1 MSKKIEVLITLPIPD
16 HLVDEIRQVSQDLS
30 VTVMPVKDR
39 SEISPEQWQKTEV
52 LFTMHLLPP
61 KEEAF
66 RLRWV
71 QSYLSGI
78 DKISEDALFENQ
90 SLILTTMSGGNASQ
104 VAEHALGMML
114 ALGHQ
119 LPQFL
124 ALQQKKT
131 WMQDRGKRYAPAE
144 LRGSTVGI
152 IGYGSIGRQV
162 ARLASAFG
170 ASVLGTKR
178 NLMNPADMGYLA
190 SEMGDPDGALF
201 TRLYPPEALRS
212 MLKECD
218 YAVVCV
224 PLTSSTKGLVGKD
237 QLAAMKPTAF
247 LVDVSRGGIV
257 DHQALISAISEGK
270 LAGAALD
277 VFPEEPLAPGSP
289 LWQMPQ
295 VIITPHVAG
304 FSADYNQRATSMF
317 IENLKRYLAGDEML
331 NRVDFNRGY

>member
-16 HLVDEIRQVSQDLS
+16 QLVEEIRQVSQNLS
-30 VTVMPVKDR
+30 VTVLPVRDG

-52 LFTMHLLPP
+52 LFTMHSLPP
-61 KEEAF
+61 KDEAL

-71 QSYLSGI
+71 QSYLSGV
-78 DKISEDALFENQ
+78 DKISEDPLFENQ
-90 SLILTTMSGGNASQ
+90 SLVLTTMSGGNASQ
-104 VAEHALGMML
+104 VAEHVLAMML

-119 LPQFL
+119 LPHFL
-124 ALQQKKT
+124 SLQQKKT
-131 WMQDRGKRYAPAE
+131 WMQDRGKRYVPGE

-162 ARLASAFG
+162 ARLAAAFG

-178 NLMNPADMGYLA
+178 NLMNPADIGYLVN
-190 SEMGDPDGALF
+190 EMGDPDGALF
-201 TRLYPPEALRS
+201 TRLYPPQALRS

-218 YAVVCV
+218 YVVVCV
-224 PLTSSTKGLVGKD
+224 PLTSTTKGLVGKD

-257 DHQALISAISEGK
+257 DHQALIPALNEGK
-270 LAGAALD
+270 VAGAALD
-277 VFPEEPLAPGSP
+277 VFPEEPLAPESP

-304 FSADYNQRATSMF
+304 FSADYNQRATRMF

-331 NRVDFNRGY
+331 NQVDFDRGY